1 MGAILE
7 AAFHTYLKVLKL
19 VFIGESYREIIAG
32 FEGGTV
38 KDMIGKKELLREYF
52 C

>member
-19 VFIGESYREIIAG
+19 MFIGGLHREIIAG
-32 FEGGTV
+32 FGGGTM
-38 KDMIGKKELLREYF
+38 KDMI
-52 C
+52 